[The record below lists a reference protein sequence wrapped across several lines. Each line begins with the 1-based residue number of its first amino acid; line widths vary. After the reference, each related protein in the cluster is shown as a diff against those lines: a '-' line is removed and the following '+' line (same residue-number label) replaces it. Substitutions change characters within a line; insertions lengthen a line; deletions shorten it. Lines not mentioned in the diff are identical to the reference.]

1 MLIVFVAE
9 EASDRGIGPEILI
22 QLIPY
27 FLPKALMFAMPATCL
42 FSVCVVFGRLAAK
55 NEITAIQSLGLN
67 KSVII
72 APALALAFLLSLFA
86 VWINDIS
93 FAWSYWGIE
102 QVVLESSDEIAYG
115 MLRSDGTIKT
125 DKFSIEVDA
134 VEDRTLI
141 QPIITISN
149 SNNERTRAVAQEA
162 VLTSKPEAHSLE
174 FTMKRGSVSH
184 NGKSELDL
192 VFDSEFTYL
201 IELKSPA
208 EIAELTGKP
217 GHLYLSQIGSEI
229 EKQIDELEQLER
241 RHAIHACSQM
251 ITGDMVG
258 LTNSD
263 WNTRIEE
270 LEGAQERLHRLHV
283 VPHRRWANGFSCFA
297 FAMIG
302 IPVALRLRTSNYATT
317 FGICFLPIL
326 VVYYP
331 LFMFGLN
338 GAKMGTL
345 PPYAAW
351 MGDLVCVAI
360 GGWLM
365 YREFRR

>member
-1 MLIVFVAE
+1 MSKTDDTSKLWGGRFSEATDSFVQRFTASVNFDQRMAFEDIAGSLAHARMLTH
-9 EASDRGIGPEILI
+9 IGVLSE
-22 QLIPY
+22 
-27 FLPKALMFAMPATCL
+27 
-42 FSVCVVFGRLAAK
+42 GELA
-55 NEITAIQSLGLN
+55 Q
-67 KSVII
+67 
-72 APALALAFLLSLFA
+72 
-86 VWINDIS
+86 
-93 FAWSYWGIE
+93 IE
-102 QVVLESSDEIAYG
+102 QGLA
-115 MLRSDGTIKT
+115 
-125 DKFSIEVDA
+125 
-134 VEDRTLI
+134 
-141 QPIITISN
+141 
-149 SNNERTRAVAQEA
+149 
-162 VLTSKPEAHSLE
+162 
-174 FTMKRGSVSH
+174 
-184 NGKSELDL
+184 
-192 VFDSEFTYL
+192 
-201 IELKSPA
+201 
-208 EIAELTGKP
+208 
-217 GHLYLSQIGSEI
+217 QIGSEI
-229 EKQIDELEQLER
+229 EKQIVELGRLER

-263 WNTRIEE
+263 WSSRIAE
-270 LEGAQERLHRLHV
+270 LESAEARLKRLHV

-326 VVYYP
+326 IVYYP

-351 MGDLVCVAI
+351 LGDLVCVAI